1 MLKFLRW
8 LRHGPLAAL
17 GPLWVRLGTV
27 YRRAVHYIPGLSVR
41 QYVGPYGPF
50 LLSAE
55 FAFSN
60 FANWGGAHNRG
71 FRTCVEAC
79 RGKTCVLDVG
89 AHIVSS
95 PCRFRPSWGR
105 AASSMRFEPA
115 RANVELLR
123 RHLKSNR
130 IANADVVE
138 ALVGVED
145 REEVYFYESAE
156 PHGQNSIVQK
166 RSPAAGGEWNDFSWI
181 RKPQLSIDSYCQRRG
196 IAPEV
201 IKIDVEGA
209 EIGVLRG
216 ARETLRRSRPLVILS
231 VHPREI
237 ALAGES
243 LEILRDLLDELGYD
257 IRDTAGL
264 PVREFKLDEYVVS
277 PREAKVSLQ

>member
-1 MLKFLRW
+1 VLKFLRW

-27 YRRAVHYIPGLSVR
+27 YRRAVHTIPGLSVR

-71 FRTCVEAC
+71 FRACVEAC
-79 RGKTCVLDVG
+79 RGKSCVLDIG
-89 AHIVSS
+89 AHIGLVTLPVSTVL
-95 PCRFRPSWGR
+95 GQGGTVH
-105 AASSMRFEPA
+105 AFEPA
-115 RANVELLR
+115 RANAELLR

-130 IANADVVE
+130 IVNADVVE
-138 ALVGVED
+138 ALVGAED
-145 REEVYFYESAE
+145 REEVRFYESAG

-166 RSPAAGGEWNDFSWI
+166 RSPAAGGEWNDFSWT

-196 IAPEV
+196 ITPQV

-216 ARETLRRSRPLVILS
+216 AHKTLTRSRPLVILS

-257 IRDTAGL
+257 IRDTAGQS
-264 PVREFKLDEYVVS
+264 VREFKLDEYVVS

>member
-1 MLKFLRW
+1 VLKILRS

-17 GPLWVRLGTV
+17 GPLWVRLGMI
-27 YRRAVHYIPGLSVR
+27 YRSVVHHVPGLSVS

-50 LLSAE
+50 RLSAE

-60 FANWGGAHNRG
+60 FSNWGGAHNRG

-89 AHIVSS
+89 AHIGLVTLPVSS
-95 PCRFRPSWGR
+95 VLGQRGTVH
-105 AASSMRFEPA
+105 AFEAA
-115 RANVELLR
+115 RANAELLR
-123 RHLKSNR
+123 RHLKLNR
-130 IANADVVE
+130 IANADVIE
-138 ALVGVED
+138 ALVGTED
-145 REEVYFYESAE
+145 REAVEFYESAG

-166 RSPAAGGEWNDFSWI
+166 RKPAPDGEWSNFSWV

-196 IAPEV
+196 IAPQV

-216 ARETLRRSRPLVILS
+216 ACETLRRSRPLIILS

-237 ALAGES
+237 ALAGGS
-243 LEILRDLLDELGYD
+243 LENLRDLLDELDYD
-257 IRDTAGL
+257 IRDTAGV

-277 PREAKVSLQ
+277 PREGKVSSQ